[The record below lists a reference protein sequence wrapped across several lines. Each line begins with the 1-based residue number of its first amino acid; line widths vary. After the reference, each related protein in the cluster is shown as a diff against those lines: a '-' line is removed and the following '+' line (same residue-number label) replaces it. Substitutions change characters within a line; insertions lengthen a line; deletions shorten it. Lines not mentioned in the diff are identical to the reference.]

1 MASLRKE
8 MCMLKLLKNL
18 RKKEVACLV
27 ISMIFIVVQVWLDLK
42 MPDYMSKITELV
54 QTKESG
60 MKDILIQGGYMLSC
74 ALLSFLSA
82 VIVGYFASN
91 LAASFARN
99 LRSKVFNKVL
109 DFSTEEIKKFSTSSL
124 ITRTTNDVSQVQ
136 MLLSVGTQMIIKAP
150 IMAVWAVIKIS
161 GKNFTWSMI
170 TGVAVLILI
179 TMIVSLIII
188 VLPRFKVVQK
198 LIDNLN
204 RIIRENLTGIRV
216 IRAYNAEEYQENKF
230 KAANDELTSTQMF
243 NQRMMAIISPVMNII
258 MQGLT
263 LAIYLSG
270 AYIIN
275 DANMMDKIGIFSD
288 MVVFSSYAIQ
298 VLSAFMMLALIFIIY
313 PRASV
318 SAKRITEVLDTPL
331 SLKDGTKDVGNE
343 VGTVEFKN
351 VSFKYPDAEEYM
363 LHNVTFKAKRG
374 ETVAFIGSTGSG
386 KSTVINLIPRFYDA
400 TEGQVLID
408 GIDVK
413 EYKQEKLHNIIG
425 YIPQKAVM
433 FDGTVID
440 NISYG
445 DNGKEK
451 PSMQKIEEA
460 VKVAQATDFVEKMQD
475 KYESHIAQGGTNVSG
490 GQKQRLSIARA
501 IAREPEIYIFDDSF
515 SALDYKTDFNLRK
528 ALKEYT
534 KDATNL
540 IVAQRIGTI
549 KEADQII
556 VLDQGNVV
564 GHGTHKELLKNCEV
578 YKEIA
583 LSQLSEEEL
592 EG

>member
-1 MASLRKE
+1 
-8 MCMLKLLKNL
+8 MLKLLKNL
-18 RKKEVACLV
+18 RKKEIACLV
-27 ISMIFIVVQVWLDLK
+27 ISVIFIVAQVWLDLK

-54 QTKESG
+54 QTNQSS
-60 MKDILIQGGYMLSC
+60 MKDILVQGGYMLAC

-82 VIVGYFASN
+82 VVVGYFASN
-91 LAASFARN
+91 LAASFARG

-179 TMIVSLIII
+179 TMIVSLTIM

-216 IRAYNAEEYQENKF
+216 IRAYNAEKYQENKF

-275 DANMMDKIGIFSD
+275 EANMGDKIGIFSD

-331 SLKDGTKDVGNE
+331 SLKDGTKDAGNE
-343 VGTVEFKN
+343 VGTVEFRN

-400 TEGQVLID
+400 TEGQVLVD

-425 YIPQKAVM
+425 YISQKAVM
-433 FDGTVID
+433 FDGTITD

-460 VKVAQATDFVEKMQD
+460 VRIAQATDFVEKMQD

-583 LSQLSEEEL
+583 LSQLSKEEL

>member
-1 MASLRKE
+1 
-8 MCMLKLLKNL
+8 MLKLLKNL
-18 RKKEVACLV
+18 RKKEIACLV
-27 ISMIFIVVQVWLDLK
+27 ISVIFIVAQVWLDLK

-54 QTKESG
+54 QTNQSS
-60 MKDILIQGGYMLSC
+60 MKDILVQGGYMLAC

-82 VIVGYFASN
+82 VVVGYFASN
-91 LAASFARN
+91 LAASFARG

-150 IMAVWAVIKIS
+150 VMAVWAVIKIS

-179 TMIVSLIII
+179 TMIVSLIIM

-216 IRAYNAEEYQENKF
+216 IRAYNAEKYQENKF

-275 DANMMDKIGIFSD
+275 EANMGDKIGIFSD

-331 SLKDGTKDVGNE
+331 SLKDGTKDAGNE
-343 VGTVEFKN
+343 VGTVEFRN

-363 LHNVTFKAKRG
+363 LHNVTFKAKGG

-400 TEGQVLID
+400 TEGQVLVD

-425 YIPQKAVM
+425 YISQKAVM
-433 FDGTVID
+433 FDGTITD

-460 VKVAQATDFVEKMQD
+460 VRIAQATDFVEKMQD

-583 LSQLSEEEL
+583 LSQLSKEEL